1 MISRSRATLSTLLG
15 AALVAAVLTGCG
27 NATST
32 AGRSAIPSP
41 APVGA
46 PTPLA
51 TAIGAAPGSS
61 SAITS
66 PGAAG
71 SPGSSASVGPCDD
84 PSALATDPLSLPHVN
99 AKLEDQLPSIIGG
112 VCLQKL
118 SFTLQA
124 YMNSTSGG
132 DNGLYPTWLI
142 KFNKTPAE
150 VVMAIAADLT
160 GQENFVMHAIEV
172 PDADADALSSGF
184 AAVARNAGWTV
195 SSHANLMSTGKTVL
209 EIIDPVAKAAGG
221 LSAGYV
227 YARGDVLYT
236 IITDSPSLLLETL
249 IHMP

>member
-1 MISRSRATLSTLLG
+1 MISRRTTSTLLG
-15 AALVAAVLTGCG
+15 AALVAVLLAGCG
-27 NATST
+27 AATST
-32 AGRSAIPSP
+32 AGRSA
-41 APVGA
+41 A
-46 PTPLA
+46 PTPGRVGGPTPLVTLA
-51 TAIGAAPGSS
+51 GAVPGTSG
-61 SAITS
+61 AITS
-66 PGAAG
+66 PGAVG

-84 PSALATDPLSLPHVN
+84 PSALATDPLSLPHAN
-99 AKLEDQLPSIIGG
+99 AKLEDLLPTIIGG

-124 YMNSTSGG
+124 YMSSTSGG

-150 VVMAIAADLT
+150 VIMAIAADLT

-172 PDADADALSSGF
+172 PGADAAALSSDF
-184 AAVARNAGWTV
+184 ATVATNAGWAVT
-195 SSHANLMSTGKTVL
+195 SHTNLMSSGKTVL

-227 YARGDVLYT
+227 YAKGDVLYT